1 VCTAPVALNV
11 QCVRHLFFYLGSLR
25 SSPLSVHC
33 TCCFEGPVCA
43 APVLLVI
50 GFFALLPA
58 QCALHLLLPKVQ
70 CVRHLFFLFGFF
82 ALIPAQ
88 CALHLL
94 LLKVQCVR
102 HLFLFIR
109 VPFAHAP
116 FFKSSVHSICSVNV
130 ESNCAFGM
138 GTADGLNCKSTK
150 CSIALI
156 CYRLINSAMKQ
167 GIAHLAK
174 PLARLQNLC
183 VLLCCKILFVHLK
196 FASCVNLV
204 QIFVSMR
211 FLIFLQRLFRKC
223 LLLIPFQRDCC

>member
-1 VCTAPVALNV
+1 VCGTCSSCYWVLCALTRSVCTAPVA
-11 QCVRHLFFYLGSLR
+11 SE
-25 SSPLSVHC
+25 S
-33 TCCFEGPVCA
+33 PVCTSPVLFIRVLCA
-43 APVLLVI
+43 HPRSVCIAPV
-50 GFFALLPA
+50 A
-58 QCALHLLLPKVQ
+58 
-70 CVRHLFFLFGFF
+70 
-82 ALIPAQ
+82 
-88 CALHLL
+88 
-94 LLKVQCVR
+94 LKVQCVR

-174 PLARLQNLC
+174 PLARRQNLC
-183 VLLCCKILFVHLK
+183 VLLCCKIFFVHLK

-211 FLIFLQRLFRKC
+211 SLIFLQRLFRKC